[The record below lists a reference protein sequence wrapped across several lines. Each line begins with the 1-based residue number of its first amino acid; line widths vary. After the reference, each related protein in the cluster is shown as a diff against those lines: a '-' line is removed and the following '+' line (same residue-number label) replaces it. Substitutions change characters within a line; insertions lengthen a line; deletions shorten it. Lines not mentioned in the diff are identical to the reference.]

1 MKYLKLFEDFQLNE
15 NLWDRIK
22 NVPKALFAKLK
33 GGPSYIMAKIFIDSG
48 IKIGKYFYMYDVKN
62 VLQRWQVK
70 SIDYNTGDVDMTIE
84 YTEDGK
90 NWTPVDD
97 ARGLKHKLELE
108 EDLSKIL
115 KMSEED
121 QKEWYE
127 RTVAAIK
134 RDFERGD
141 VAYSPEELKSPVP
154 KKDYEI

>member
-1 MKYLKLFEDFQLNE
+1 MKYLKVFEDFQLNE

-22 NVPKALFAKLK
+22 NAPKALFAKLK
-33 GGPSYIMAKIFIDSG
+33 GGTSSIMVKMFIDSG

-62 VLQRWQVK
+62 GTREVVLHRWKIK
-70 SIDYNTGDVDMTIE
+70 SVDYNTGDADMTIE

-97 ARGLKHKLELE
+97 AKGLELTLNLE
-108 EDLSKIL
+108 QDLSKIL

-127 RTVAAIK
+127 KTVAETK
-134 RDFERGD
+134 KQFERGD
-141 VAYSPEELKSPVP
+141 MAYSPEELKSLPH
-154 KKDYEI
+154 